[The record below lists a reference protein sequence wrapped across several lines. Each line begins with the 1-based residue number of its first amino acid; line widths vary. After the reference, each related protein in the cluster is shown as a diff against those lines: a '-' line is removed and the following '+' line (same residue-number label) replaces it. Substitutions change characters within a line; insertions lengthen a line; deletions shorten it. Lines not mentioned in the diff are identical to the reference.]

1 VAYIL
6 KAGQKRVVAGLDNMM
21 RGQRKSKKEDFDSNS
36 DIAVMLVLKG
46 ILNLPPG
53 VDAFTR

>member
-1 VAYIL
+1 
-6 KAGQKRVVAGLDNMM
+6 VVAGLDNMM